1 MVSINWQKIGNM
13 SSKLGQGFMQ
23 LGVTSIALKAAN
35 NQSIFGMRG
44 CCFNGMSAMYSDPMG
59 ISWMPNQQFGYGVN
73 NQYGNAMAYQWGASL
88 MAQAQANSPVSA
100 YPFTGATQQQ
110 QTQISKTNAGY
121 AGDIDKNQSTEKGE
135 KFDKATQD
143 GKDVK
148 ISNNKSKEDYVNDIS
163 DLGKSYGALMDSNND
178 GKISLDEFT
187 NKEMKSLSSDASAS
201 QKAQAKQMAQNAFFK
216 LDQNGD
222 NVVDWK
228 ELSAGIATFDT
239 SIDGKEQLDGK
250 LDTNDYSKWSEL
262 MTSSQTN
269 EFDKMVQKNYKHLFG
284 KTEE

>member
-1 MVSINWQKIGNM
+1 
-13 SSKLGQGFMQ
+13 
-23 LGVTSIALKAAN
+23 
-35 NQSIFGMRG
+35 
-44 CCFNGMSAMYSDPMG
+44 
-59 ISWMPNQQFGYGVN
+59 
-73 NQYGNAMAYQWGASL
+73 
-88 MAQAQANSPVSA
+88 
-100 YPFTGATQQQ
+100 
-110 QTQISKTNAGY
+110 
-121 AGDIDKNQSTEKGE
+121 
-135 KFDKATQD
+135 
-143 GKDVK
+143 
-148 ISNNKSKEDYVNDIS
+148 
-163 DLGKSYGALMDSNND
+163 
-178 GKISLDEFT
+178 
-187 NKEMKSLSSDASAS
+187 MKSLSSDATAS